1 MREQLGEYRY
11 PQELA
16 RKKVKI
22 NDSCITSCNYQENL
36 LMLQPKKSS
45 MLNEDKKKCA
55 KWAWLLSTK
64 YKQKKREFWEKRCQ
78 AKFSKSKYSGS
89 NDREVIM

>member
-36 LMLQPKKSS
+36 LMLQQKKSS
-45 MLNEDKKKCA
+45 MLMRIKKNVLNELDYYLQRTCKKEGV
-55 KWAWLLSTK
+55 LR
-64 YKQKKREFWEKRCQ
+64 KKM
-78 AKFSKSKYSGS
+78 SG
-89 NDREVIM
+89 

>member
-1 MREQLGEYRY
+1 MREQLGECRY

-36 LMLQPKKSS
+36 LMLQQKKSS

-55 KWAWLLSTK
+55 K
-64 YKQKKREFWEKRCQ
+64 
-78 AKFSKSKYSGS
+78 
-89 NDREVIM
+89 

>member
-36 LMLQPKKSS
+36 LMLQQKKSS
-45 MLNEDKKKCA
+45 MLNEDKKNVLNELDYYLQRTC
-55 KWAWLLSTK
+55 
-64 YKQKKREFWEKRCQ
+64 KKRGSSEKKDVRLN
-78 AKFSKSKYSGS
+78 FLGS

>member
-16 RKKVKI
+16 QKKVKI

-36 LMLQPKKSS
+36 LMLQQKKSS
-45 MLNEDKKKCA
+45 MLNEDKKNVLNELDYYLQRTC
-55 KWAWLLSTK
+55 
-64 YKQKKREFWEKRCQ
+64 KKRGSSEKKDVRLNFLRVNIQ
-78 AKFSKSKYSGS
+78 GQMTE
-89 NDREVIM
+89 R

>member
-36 LMLQPKKSS
+36 LMLQQKKSS
-45 MLNEDKKKCA
+45 MLNEDKKKNVLNELDYYLQRTC
-55 KWAWLLSTK
+55 
-64 YKQKKREFWEKRCQ
+64 KQEGVLRKKDVRLNFL
-78 AKFSKSKYSGS
+78 GS